1 MTLNSDT
8 LPALTIKKLMAYLV
22 NWTLV
27 QVLRI
32 GQVQFFDDD
41 LIKFVNILSNKGSR
55 DFLSGIDVDYFGKV
69 FDLYA
74 QHISLVRYG
83 IKLHENRGKCR
94 SVDFFVIDCRSPI

>member
-41 LIKFVNILSNKGSR
+41 LIKFVNILSNKRSR
-55 DFLSGIDVDYFGKV
+55 DSLSGIDVDYFGKI
-69 FDLYA
+69 FDLFA
-74 QHISLVRYG
+74 QLISLVRYG
-83 IKLHENRGKCR
+83 IKLH
-94 SVDFFVIDCRSPI
+94 

>member
-1 MTLNSDT
+1 
-8 LPALTIKKLMAYLV
+8 MAYLV

-69 FDLYA
+69 FDLFA
-74 QHISLVRYG
+74 QLISLVRYG
-83 IKLHENRGKCR
+83 IKLH
-94 SVDFFVIDCRSPI
+94 